1 MRRLRYRNEA
11 GGGVPAALVAA
22 SAMDGSGSPGYS
34 AANAPL
40 HRSIWSTCPRDVFA
54 VSDRYGRLRATA

>member
-1 MRRLRYRNEA
+1 
-11 GGGVPAALVAA
+11 VPAALVAA

-40 HRSIWSTCPRDVFA
+40 HMSIWSTCPRDVFA